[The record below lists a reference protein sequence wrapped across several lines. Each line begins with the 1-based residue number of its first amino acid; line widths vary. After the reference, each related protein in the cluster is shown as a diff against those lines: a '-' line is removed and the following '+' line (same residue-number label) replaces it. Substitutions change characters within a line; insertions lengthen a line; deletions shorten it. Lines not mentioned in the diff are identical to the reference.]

1 MITVSFD
8 DEMIEEQFRDFP
20 DKMICMDGIIRTIP
34 GKPHPWRESIRK
46 AAKEFAMHKEQKWI
60 EENTKQ

>member
-1 MITVSFD
+1 
-8 DEMIEEQFRDFP
+8 MIEEQFRDFP